1 MDSDQRNKTDKF
13 DSFAFDR
20 SYNMIRW
27 VGEIN
32 HYFYRSG
39 VSINILG
46 VIWWFDPKILKHY
59 PWPRRWC
66 L

>member
-13 DSFAFDR
+13 NSFAFDR

-32 HYFYRSG
+32 HYFYRPR
-39 VSINILG
+39 VSIT
-46 VIWWFDPKILKHY
+46 F
-59 PWPRRWC
+59 
-66 L
+66 